1 MQAERGGGG
10 GRPRR
15 GGCRQGRRRPGGG
28 ERAAE
33 GGGDGPSR
41 GGGGRGRGGARGH
54 GGGGGRARRDPR
66 GRGAAS
72 PLPARYHRREEAA
85 LKMMKG
91 TCLNMQDLQA
101 DEDEDDDDDPESQA
115 EKKDELRGYSKRKIV
130 SNWNRYE
137 GEGAEKETQNESGES
152 QRGTDFSVLLSS
164 AGDSFT
170 QFRFAEEKE
179 WDTGSVGP
187 KQLSALYVD
196 CQSLVQALQVL
207 PLHLRLNVA
216 AEMVQAS
223 TPTELP
229 QIKCTSIEDS
239 KKRVTQLQP
248 PLGQSGIASI
258 CDPVSDS
265 VVHLM
270 PLSKDGPETNSSESF
285 QRGCSV
291 SQQEADNLDEEL
303 DLLLNLDAPVHVEN
317 NFLSE
322 TYNTSAESDLKM
334 KNVPLELDMAEET
347 SSAAEEQKTTA
358 KNVTEEELED
368 WLDSMIS

>member
-1 MQAERGGGG
+1 MQAERGGGGG

-15 GGCRQGRRRPGGG
+15 GGYRQGRRRPGGG
-28 ERAAE
+28 DRAAE
-33 GGGDGPSR
+33 GGGDGHSR
-41 GGGGRGRGGARGH
+41 GGGGRGRGGAHGR
-54 GGGGGRARRDPR
+54 GGGGGRGRRDPR
-66 GRGAAS
+66 SRGAAS
-72 PLPARYHRREEAA
+72 PPPARYHRRA
-85 LKMMKG
+85 
-91 TCLNMQDLQA
+91 
-101 DEDEDDDDDPESQA
+101 DDDDDDAESQE

-137 GEGAEKETQNESGES
+137 GEDAEKEAQNESGES

-179 WDTGSVGP
+179 WDTGSIGP

-196 CQSLVQALQVL
+196 CQSLVQALQEL

-229 QIKCTSIEDS
+229 QIKSKSIENS
-239 KKRVTQLQP
+239 KRRVTQLQP

-258 CDPVSDS
+258 SDPVSDS

-270 PLSKDGPETNSSESF
+270 PLSKDGPGTTSSESF

-322 TYNTSAESDLKM
+322 THNTTAESNLKM
-334 KNVPLELDMAEET
+334 ENVPLELDVTEEM
-347 SSAAEEQKTTA
+347 SSASEQQKTTS

>member
-1 MQAERGGGG
+1 MQAERGGGGG

-28 ERAAE
+28 DRAAE

-41 GGGGRGRGGARGH
+41 GGGGRGRGGVHGH
-54 GGGGGRARRDPR
+54 GGGGGRGRRDPR

-72 PLPARYHRREEAA
+72 PLPARYHRR
-85 LKMMKG
+85 
-91 TCLNMQDLQA
+91 A
-101 DEDEDDDDDPESQA
+101 DDDDDDDDPESQE

-137 GEGAEKETQNESGES
+137 GEGAEKEAQNESGES

-196 CQSLVQALQVL
+196 CQSLVQALQEL

-229 QIKCTSIEDS
+229 QIKSKGIEES
-239 KKRVTQLQP
+239 KRRVTQLQQ

-258 CDPVSDS
+258 CDPGSDS

-285 QRGCSV
+285 QRGSSV

-322 TYNTSAESDLKM
+322 TYNTTAESDLKM
-334 KNVPLELDMAEET
+334 KNVPLELDVTEET
-347 SSAAEEQKTTA
+347 SSASEEQKTTA

>member
-15 GGCRQGRRRPGGG
+15 GGGRRRPGGG
-28 ERAAE
+28 DRAAE
-33 GGGDGPSR
+33 SGGGGGHSR
-41 GGGGRGRGGARGH
+41 GGAGRGRGGARGH
-54 GGGGGRARRDPR
+54 AGGGGRGSRDPR
-66 GRGAAS
+66 GRGGA
-72 PLPARYHRREEAA
+72 PPPPGRYHRRA
-85 LKMMKG
+85 
-91 TCLNMQDLQA
+91 
-101 DEDEDDDDDPESQA
+101 DDDGGDDPESQ
-115 EKKDELRGYSKRKIV
+115 EEEKDELKGYSRRKIV

-137 GEGAEKETQNESGES
+137 DAEKEAQNESGES

-179 WDTGSVGP
+179 WDTGSIGP

-196 CQSLVQALQVL
+196 CQSLVKALQEL

-229 QIKCTSIEDS
+229 QIKSKSIEDS
-239 KKRVTQLQP
+239 KRRVTQFQQ

-258 CDPVSDS
+258 SDPVTDS

-270 PLSKDGPETNSSESF
+270 SLSKDEPGTTPSESF
-285 QRGCSV
+285 QRGCSI
-291 SQQEADNLDEEL
+291 SQKEADNLDEEL
-303 DLLLNLDAPVHVEN
+303 DLLLNLDAPVNMES

-322 TYNTSAESDLKM
+322 TDNTTAERDLKTE
-334 KNVPLELDMAEET
+334 NVLLKLD
-347 SSAAEEQKTTA
+347 
-358 KNVTEEELED
+358 VTEEQSPGSDHQKTASKNITEEDLED

>member
-1 MQAERGGGG
+1 
-10 GRPRR
+10 
-15 GGCRQGRRRPGGG
+15 
-28 ERAAE
+28 
-33 GGGDGPSR
+33 
-41 GGGGRGRGGARGH
+41 GH
-54 GGGGGRARRDPR
+54 GYTGALQRCNFRAQGCEKNTP
-66 GRGAAS
+66 
-72 PLPARYHRREEAA
+72 
-85 LKMMKG
+85 
-91 TCLNMQDLQA
+91 
-101 DEDEDDDDDPESQA
+101 PE
-115 EKKDELRGYSKRKIV
+115 RCKIQ
-130 SNWNRYE
+130 
-137 GEGAEKETQNESGES
+137 GLNESNIKKLMCIYVDIAG
-152 QRGTDFSVLLSS
+152 FYSS
-164 AGDSFT
+164 GLNEFTFIVWKLWGMPVALFKIKVAFYFPSTGDSFT

-196 CQSLVQALQVL
+196 CQSLVQALQEL

-229 QIKCTSIEDS
+229 QIKSKSIEDS
-239 KKRVTQLQP
+239 KRRVTQLQP

-322 TYNTSAESDLKM
+322 TYNTTAESDLKM
-334 KNVPLELDMAEET
+334 KNGEIYIFNPFLVCIVLSILDVAEET

-358 KNVTEEELED
+358 KNITEEELED